1 MVAARA
7 RVSGMCSASPGFVV
21 GGLLGADMHYP
32 LLDAVLWHG
41 WTSSR
46 RVDITFRL
54 AAPEAAGQRKRTA

>member
-1 MVAARA
+1 M
-7 RVSGMCSASPGFVV
+7 
-21 GGLLGADMHYP
+21 GADMHYP